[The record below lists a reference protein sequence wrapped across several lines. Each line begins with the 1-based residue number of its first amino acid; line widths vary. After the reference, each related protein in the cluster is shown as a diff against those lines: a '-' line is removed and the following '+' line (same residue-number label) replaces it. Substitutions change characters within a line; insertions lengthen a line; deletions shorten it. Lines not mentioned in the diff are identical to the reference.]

1 MPMSYGPGE
10 LLHGGTGGHISSLKS
25 QFMETEA
32 WHSFVSESQVI
43 SSWNLNTLAGHKI
56 LRTCLNMSEKWHYA
70 LKYISM
76 KHVKHG
82 VSFNLLYQVSF
93 I

>member
-1 MPMSYGPGE
+1 MSYGPGE

-43 SSWNLNTLAGHKI
+43 SSGNLNTLGHKI
-56 LRTCLNMSEKWHYA
+56 LRTYLKSGIVLALSEPCK
-70 LKYISM
+70 L
-76 KHVKHG
+76 
-82 VSFNLLYQVSF
+82 
-93 I
+93 

>member
-1 MPMSYGPGE
+1 MLMSYGSVSPDLLAPGPG
-10 LLHGGTGGHISSLKS
+10 LTTLKS

-43 SSWNLNTLAGHKI
+43 SSGNLNT
-56 LRTCLNMSEKWHYA
+56 CLKMSENWHYA

>member
-1 MPMSYGPGE
+1 MTTVRAEAVSSMLMSYGPGE

-43 SSWNLNTLAGHKI
+43 SS
-56 LRTCLNMSEKWHYA
+56 
-70 LKYISM
+70 
-76 KHVKHG
+76 V
-82 VSFNLLYQVSF
+82 
-93 I
+93 